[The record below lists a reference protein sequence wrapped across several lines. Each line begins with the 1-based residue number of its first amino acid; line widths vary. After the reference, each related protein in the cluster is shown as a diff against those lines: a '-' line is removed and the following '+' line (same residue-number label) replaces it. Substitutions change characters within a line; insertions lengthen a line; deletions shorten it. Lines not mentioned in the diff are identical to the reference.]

1 MSPPT
6 LRTDASLV
14 GHRLTPVLRRCK
26 GDEALPSEE
35 HRARFEPGTAL
46 AAYSRDDLETRV
58 KELTASDPEELLDLA
73 GLNPKEQ
80 SSLVRLAHFLILAAN
95 ETMAAQ
101 PVDQTKT
108 GRIAA
113 QAAVGLLHEKP
124 DAESGS
130 NTKKRPTPPANDTPT
145 PTKKAKAARP
155 SAAAATTD
163 SSDAE
168 SGEELEDEGAQAMQG
183 ALRKLKRICREP
195 TIHAE
200 PERLERAL
208 QKVIDTASSAKAK
221 EYYEG
226 VRGFFL
232 KNTTSF
238 GIGREVLKFV
248 MTKQERRF
256 AEEAERATAALRG
269 GNRNAFYS
277 HGRSRAPA
285 AIWGPK
291 AGPSHPP
298 SRTWG
303 PRRRPDAR
311 GWNHPRSHSA
321 GKRSGDAQRT
331 EECFNCNE
339 RGHWQRDCPHPKPYP
354 RETRQDE
361 LRNDSNDWRLISA
374 PETVIVYMPYVE
386 GRIGRDLQFVSDEPV
401 LRDSPDHP
409 GNLGGA

>member
-35 HRARFEPGTAL
+35 HQARFEPGTAL
-46 AAYSRDDLETRV
+46 AAYNRDDLETRV
-58 KELTASDPEELLDLA
+58 
-73 GLNPKEQ
+73 
-80 SSLVRLAHFLILAAN
+80 RC
-95 ETMAAQ
+95 
-101 PVDQTKT
+101 
-108 GRIAA
+108 
-113 QAAVGLLHEKP
+113 
-124 DAESGS
+124 
-130 NTKKRPTPPANDTPT
+130 KKRPTPPANDTPT
-145 PTKKAKAARP
+145 PTKKAKAAQP

-168 SGEELEDEGAQAMQG
+168 SGEELEDEGAQG

-195 TIHAE
+195 TIHTE

-277 HGRSRAPA
+277 HGRARAPA
-285 AIWGPK
+285 ATWGPK

-303 PRRRPDAR
+303 PRRRTDAR

-339 RGHWQRDCPHPKPYP
+339 RGHWQRDCPHPK
-354 RETRQDE
+354 
-361 LRNDSNDWRLISA
+361 RN
-374 PETVIVYMPYVE
+374 
-386 GRIGRDLQFVSDEPV
+386 
-401 LRDSPDHP
+401 
-409 GNLGGA
+409 